1 MQKKNKKKKNWKK
14 DWKTK
19 HSRAAIA
26 LLAGFF
32 ALCSGCAQ
40 KPDVQMSGVAFE
52 EADTAAGA
60 DADEKNA
67 EVQGEENA
75 SVLQGSPGSFERN
88 KAAERAVPGSA
99 EPASEEEMS
108 QTERIIYVHVC
119 GAVQH
124 PGVYPMAEGTRVYE
138 AVALAGGFLPEA
150 DEQWLN
156 QAAVIGDAQKLYV
169 YSKEETRQMEA
180 EPLRNSWTGGEEAAQ
195 NPGTAGDA
203 DVSLSDGG
211 DLVDLNTA
219 SKEELMTLPGIG
231 EAKAEAILQYRS
243 EHGGFSDV
251 QELLQ
256 ISGIKEGVFSR
267 IKDRITVR

>member
-19 HSRAAIA
+19 HSRVAIA

-32 ALCSGCAQ
+32 ALCSGCAR

-88 KAAERAVPGSA
+88 KAAEPEVPESA

-108 QTERIIYVHVC
+108 QTERVIYVHVC

-124 PGVYPMAEGTRVYE
+124 PGVYPMRLRGCCTCRRVSS
-138 AVALAGGFLPEA
+138 GG
-150 DEQWLN
+150 
-156 QAAVIGDAQKLYV
+156 
-169 YSKEETRQMEA
+169 
-180 EPLRNSWTGGEEAAQ
+180 
-195 NPGTAGDA
+195 
-203 DVSLSDGG
+203 
-211 DLVDLNTA
+211 
-219 SKEELMTLPGIG
+219 
-231 EAKAEAILQYRS
+231 
-243 EHGGFSDV
+243 
-251 QELLQ
+251 
-256 ISGIKEGVFSR
+256 
-267 IKDRITVR
+267 

>member
-52 EADTAAGA
+52 EADTTTGA

-67 EVQGEENA
+67 EVQSEENA
-75 SVLQGSPGSFERN
+75 SVLKGSPGSFERN
-88 KAAERAVPGSA
+88 KAAEPAVSGSA
-99 EPASEEEMS
+99 ELASEEEMS

-243 EHGGFSDV
+243 EHGGFSCAED
-251 QELLQ
+251 LLQ

>member
-1 MQKKNKKKKNWKK
+1 MQKNKQKNNKKKKNWKK

-19 HSRAAIA
+19 QSRAVIA

-32 ALCSGCAQ
+32 VLCGGCAR
-40 KPDVQMSGVAFE
+40 KNEVQMSGILS
-52 EADTAAGA
+52 EAVYEAGDTEKSGEKTDAQAGDNSA
-60 DADEKNA
+60 LAEAVDRSGMQENA
-67 EVQGEENA
+67 EMTEGM
-75 SVLQGSPGSFERN
+75 
-88 KAAERAVPGSA
+88 AAE
-99 EPASEEEMS
+99 SEKL
-108 QTERIIYVHVC
+108 IYVHVC

-138 AVALAGGFLPEA
+138 AVALAGGFLSEA

-169 YSKEETRQMEA
+169 YSKEETRQMET
-180 EPLRNSWTGGEEAAQ
+180 EPGRESRSG
-195 NPGTAGDA
+195 
-203 DVSLSDGG
+203 GG
-211 DLVDLNTA
+211 DPAQSTAVVDDRDTPSSGGIVNLNTA
-219 SKEELMTLPGIG
+219 SKEDLMMLPGIG

-243 EHGGFSDV
+243 EHGAFSASE
-251 QELLQ
+251 ELLQ

>member
-19 HSRAAIA
+19 HSRVAIA

-32 ALCSGCAQ
+32 ALCSGCAR

-88 KAAERAVPGSA
+88 KAAEPAVPESA

-108 QTERIIYVHVC
+108 QTERVIYVHVC

-169 YSKEETRQMEA
+169 YSKEESETDGNGTGQRQ
-180 EPLRNSWTGGEEAAQ
+180 LVWWRGSCTKSGNGRRCGGIL
-195 NPGTAGDA
+195 NRRGR
-203 DVSLSDGG
+203 SGG
-211 DLVDLNTA
+211 
-219 SKEELMTLPGIG
+219 
-231 EAKAEAILQYRS
+231 S
-243 EHGGFSDV
+243 EY
-251 QELLQ
+251 
-256 ISGIKEGVFSR
+256 GIKGRTDDASR
-267 IKDRITVR
+267 NR